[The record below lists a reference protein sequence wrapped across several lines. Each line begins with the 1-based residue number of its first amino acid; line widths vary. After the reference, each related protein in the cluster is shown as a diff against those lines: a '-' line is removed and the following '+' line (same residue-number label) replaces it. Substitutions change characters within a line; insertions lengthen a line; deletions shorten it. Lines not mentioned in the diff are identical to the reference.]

1 MVYGIISAKD
11 NQTSLAYFKSKKVS
25 QGNMVTA
32 DRFQQVANVLS
43 AGDVIHVVS
52 VDRFP
57 SVNAFVIF
65 AGIVLKTGASM
76 RILEQPYLDIGNGKH
91 YKASIEAHLQ
101 VLAGLESANANRL
114 VTALKLTDAGKE
126 YVIRCVT
133 DISLGILAKTYASDG
148 ILHRGS

>member
-32 DRFQQVANVLS
+32 DRLQQVANVLS

-65 AGIVLKTGASM
+65 AGIILKTGASM

-101 VLAGLESANANRL
+101 VLAGVESANANRI

-133 DISLGILAKTYASDG
+133 DISLGMLAKTYASDG
-148 ILHRGS
+148 VLRRGN

>member
-25 QGNMVTA
+25 QGNLVTT
-32 DRFQQVANVLS
+32 DRLQQLANVLT

-65 AGIVLKTGASM
+65 AGIVLKIGASM
-76 RILEQPYLDIGNGKH
+76 KILDQPYLDVGNGKH
-91 YKASIEAHLQ
+91 YKSSIEEHLK
-101 VLAGLESANANRL
+101 VLVGLESANINRL
-114 VTALKLTDAGKE
+114 VSAIKLTDAGKE

-133 DISLGILAKTYASDG
+133 DVTIGMLAKTYASDG

>member
-25 QGNMVTA
+25 QGNLVTT
-32 DRFQQVANVLS
+32 DRLQQLANVLT
-43 AGDVIHVVS
+43 AGDVIRVVS

-65 AGIVLKTGASM
+65 AGIVLKIGASM
-76 RILEQPYLDIGNGKH
+76 KILDQPYLDVGNGKH
-91 YKASIEAHLQ
+91 YKSSIEEHLK
-101 VLAGLESANANRL
+101 VLVGLESANINRL
-114 VTALKLTDAGKE
+114 VSAIKLTDAGKE

-133 DISLGILAKTYASDG
+133 DVTIGMLAKTYASDG

>member
-11 NQTSLAYFKSKKVS
+11 NQTSLAFFKSKKVS
-25 QGNMVTA
+25 QSNVVT
-32 DRFQQVANVLS
+32 DDKLQKLANVIT

-57 SVNAFVIF
+57 SANAFVTF

-76 RILEQPYLDIGNGKH
+76 KILEQPYLDIGNGKH
-91 YKASIEAHLQ
+91 YKASVEEHLK
-101 VLAGLESANANRL
+101 VLSELESVNVSRL
-114 VTALKLTDAGKE
+114 IGALKLTDAGKE

-133 DISLGILAKTYASDG
+133 DISIGILAKTYASDG
-148 ILHRGS
+148 ILHRGG

>member
-11 NQTSLAYFKSKKVS
+11 SQTSLAYFKSKKIS
-25 QGNMVTA
+25 QGNLVTA
-32 DRFQQVANVLS
+32 DRLRKLANVLT
-43 AGDVIHVVS
+43 AGDVVHVVS

-76 RILEQPYLDIGNGKH
+76 KILDQPYLDVGNGKH
-91 YKASIEAHLQ
+91 YKASIEEHLK
-101 VLAGLESANANRL
+101 VLARLESANINGL
-114 VTALKLTDAGKE
+114 VSSFKLTEAGKE

-133 DISLGILAKTYASDG
+133 DISLGILTKTYASDG

>member
-1 MVYGIISAKD
+1 MVYGIISQKD

-25 QGNMVTA
+25 QGNLVTA
-32 DRFQQVANVLS
+32 DRLQQLVNVIT

-57 SVNAFVIF
+57 SVNTFVTF
-65 AGIVLKTGASM
+65 AGIVLKKGASM
-76 RILEQPYLDIGNGKH
+76 KILDQPYLDVGNGKH
-91 YKASIEAHLQ
+91 YKTSVEEHLK
-101 VLAGLESANANRL
+101 VLAGLESVNVSRL
-114 VTALKLTDAGKE
+114 MASLKLTDAGKE

-133 DISLGILAKTYASDG
+133 DITLGILAKTYASDG

>member
-25 QGNMVTA
+25 QGNLVTA
-32 DRFQQVANVLS
+32 DRLRQLANVLS
-43 AGDVIHVVS
+43 AGDVVHVVS

-76 RILEQPYLDIGNGKH
+76 KILDQPYLDIGNGKH
-91 YKASIEAHLQ
+91 YKASIEEHLK
-101 VLAGLESANANRL
+101 VLVGLESANINRL
-114 VTALKLTDAGKE
+114 VSAIKLTDAGKE

-133 DISLGILAKTYASDG
+133 DVTIGILAKTYASDG

>member
-11 NQTSLAYFKSKKVS
+11 NQTSLAFFKSKKVLQS
-25 QGNMVTA
+25 SLVSA
-32 DRFQQVANVLS
+32 DRLQQLTNVLS
-43 AGDVIHVVS
+43 AGDIIHVVS

-57 SVNAFVIF
+57 SVNAFVTF
-65 AGIVLKTGASM
+65 ADIVLKTGASM
-76 RILEQPYLDIGNGKH
+76 KILDQPYLDIGNGKH
-91 YKASIEAHLQ
+91 YKASVEEHLK
-101 VLAGLESANANRL
+101 VLAELESVNVSRL
-114 VTALKLTDAGKE
+114 IGALKLTDAGKE

>member
-25 QGNMVTA
+25 QGNLVTA
-32 DRFQQVANVLS
+32 DRLKQLVAVLT
-43 AGDVIHVVS
+43 AGDVVHVVS

-57 SVNAFVIF
+57 SVNAFVAF
-65 AGIVLKTGASM
+65 AGMVLKTGASM
-76 RILEQPYLDIGNGKH
+76 KILDQPYLDIGNGKH
-91 YKASIEAHLQ
+91 YKSSVEEHLK
-101 VLAGLESANANRL
+101 VLAGLESANVSRL
-114 VTALKLTDAGKE
+114 LGSLQLTDAGKE

-133 DISLGILAKTYASDG
+133 DISLGILANTYGSDG

>member
-25 QGNMVTA
+25 QGNLVTT
-32 DRFQQVANVLS
+32 DRLRQLVNVLS
-43 AGDVIHVVS
+43 AGDVVHVVS

-65 AGIVLKTGASM
+65 AGIVLKIGASM
-76 RILEQPYLDIGNGKH
+76 KILDQPYLDVGNGKH
-91 YKASIEAHLQ
+91 YKASIEEHLK
-101 VLAGLESANANRL
+101 VLVGLESANINRL
-114 VTALKLTDAGKE
+114 VSAIKLIDAGKE

-133 DISLGILAKTYASDG
+133 DVTIGMLAKTYASDG

>member
-32 DRFQQVANVLS
+32 DRLQQVANVLS

-114 VTALKLTDAGKE
+114 VTTLKLTDAGKE

-133 DISLGILAKTYASDG
+133 DISLGMLAKTYASDG
-148 ILHRGS
+148 VLRRGN

>member
-32 DRFQQVANVLS
+32 DRLQQVANVLS

-57 SVNAFVIF
+57 SVGVFFNFTKV
-65 AGIVLKTGASM
+65 VLKLGASIK
-76 RILEQPYLDIGNGKH
+76 ILEQPYLDIGNGKH
-91 YKASIEAHLQ
+91 YKASIEAHLK
-101 VLAGLESANANRL
+101 VLAGLESANVNRL

-133 DISLGILAKTYASDG
+133 DISLGMLAKTYASDG
-148 ILHRGS
+148 ILHRGN

>member
-1 MVYGIISAKD
+1 MIYGIISQKD

-25 QGNMVTA
+25 QGNLVTA
-32 DRFQQVANVLS
+32 DRLQQLVNVLS
-43 AGDVIHVVS
+43 SGDVIYVVS

-57 SVNAFVIF
+57 SVNAFVTF

-76 RILEQPYLDIGNGKH
+76 KILEQPYLDVGNGKH
-91 YKASIEAHLQ
+91 YKSSIEEHLK
-101 VLAGLESANANRL
+101 VLAGLESVNISRMMGS
-114 VTALKLTDAGKE
+114 LKLTGAGKE

-148 ILHRGS
+148 ILHRSA

>member
-11 NQTSLAYFKSKKVS
+11 NQTSLAYFKSKKIS
-25 QGNMVTA
+25 QGNLVTA
-32 DRFQQVANVLS
+32 DRLHHLANVLT
-43 AGDVIHVVS
+43 AGDVVHVVS
-52 VDRFP
+52 VNRFS

-76 RILEQPYLDIGNGKH
+76 KILDQLYLDIGNGKH
-91 YKASIEAHLQ
+91 YKASVEEHLK
-101 VLAGLESANANRL
+101 VLAGLEGVNINRL
-114 VTALKLTDAGKE
+114 ASAIKLTDAGKE

>member
-1 MVYGIISAKD
+1 MIYGIISAKD

-25 QGNMVTA
+25 QGNLVA
-32 DRFQQVANVLS
+32 VDRLRQLVNVLT
-43 AGDVIHVVS
+43 AGDVVHIVS

-57 SVNAFVIF
+57 SVNVFVTF

-76 RILEQPYLDIGNGKH
+76 KILDQPYLNIGNGKH
-91 YKASIEAHLQ
+91 YKSSIEEHLK
-101 VLAGLESANANRL
+101 VLVGLESANINRL
-114 VTALKLTDAGKE
+114 VSALKLNGAGKE

-133 DISLGILAKTYASDG
+133 DVPIGMLAKTYASDG